1 MSMHYHPARIRQKH
15 MAKRFHYIS
24 IVVILYSVLVAGCS
38 APAFVSESWQ
48 LVALVTKGER
58 VDTFWEVVEVRNCG
72 IVEQKT
78 HNCAAGTSNDLS
90 ISVAGDIK
98 AISVEVS
105 SGLEMDR
112 QSGQSL
118 ALPPPP
124 DGFVY
129 YYTIREQYRVLAG
142 TLRARSSRGTE
153 QIVNY
158 TFQASCSLQ
167 IEARKMSSCAAGSV
181 PPAQPPKVAPSS
193 NTKLVEVQGEVWS
206 SRINQAHIY
215 RVHHLSEKSLRDFSL
230 AADVRIN
237 DASPEFHG
245 LMFRYRDSKNFYSF
259 RITQT
264 GKFAFDHWR
273 EGNDSFESLL
283 GPVESKAIRTGTDQ
297 INNLKVVARGNQF
310 ELYINGTRVG
320 SVTDNSIA
328 EGLTGFVSCT
338 CDGAPSSSATFLNA
352 NLSGTP

>member
-1 MSMHYHPARIRQKH
+1 MNAYCQPTRIEHKH
-15 MAKRFHYIS
+15 IAEICHHVT
-24 IVVILYSVLVAGCS
+24 IVVTLCSLLVAGCG
-38 APAFVSESWQ
+38 APGPVAETWQ

-58 VDTFWEVVEVRNCG
+58 IDTSLETVEVRNCG
-72 IVEQKT
+72 IVEQKA
-78 HNCAAGTSNDLS
+78 HNCSAGTSNDLS
-90 ISVAGDIK
+90 ISVGGDIR
-98 AISVEVS
+98 AISIEVS

-118 ALPPPP
+118 TLPPPP

-142 TLRARSSRGTE
+142 TLRARNSKGTE
-153 QIVNY
+153 QIANY
-158 TFQASCSLQ
+158 AFHASCSLR
-167 IEARKMSSCAAGSV
+167 IETRETSSCAAGGA
-181 PPAQPPKVAPSS
+181 PPAQPPKAAPSG
-193 NTKLVEVQGEVWS
+193 NVKLAEVQGEVWS
-206 SRINQAHIY
+206 AQINEAHIY
-215 RVHHLSEKSLRDFSL
+215 RDYHLSEKNLRDFSL

-245 LMFRYRDSKNFYSF
+245 LMFRHQDGKNFYSF

-273 EGNDSFESLL
+273 DGNDSFANLL
-283 GPVESKAIRTGTDQ
+283 GPVESKAIRTGVGQ
-297 INNLKVVARGNQF
+297 INNLKVVASGNQF
-310 ELYINGTRVG
+310 DLYINGTRVG

-338 CDGAPSSSATFLNA
+338 CDGSSSSSATFLNA